1 MRKAP
6 RPMKIIAFV
15 GPSESG
21 KTRLIA
27 RLIPELKRRGL
38 AVAVVKHCGQGFDL
52 GGSDKD
58 SSKFLAAGA
67 EGVALAG
74 PDRTAVLCDNQAGS
88 AGRVVRD
95 DHVIRDDRV
104 VDLGALAR
112 REFAGADIVLVEG
125 GKSDPALRK
134 IEVLRPG
141 VSKGLMIPPEE
152 LAAIV
157 ADRPIAGAGVP
168 HFSPDQVVEIADW
181 LAGTRAKRG
190 RRP

>member
-1 MRKAP
+1 M
-6 RPMKIIAFV
+6 
-15 GPSESG
+15 
-21 KTRLIA
+21 
-27 RLIPELKRRGL
+27 
-38 AVAVVKHCGQGFDL
+38 
-52 GGSDKD
+52 
-58 SSKFLAAGA
+58 
-67 EGVALAG
+67 
-74 PDRTAVLCDNQAGS
+74 
-88 AGRVVRD
+88 
-95 DHVIRDDRV
+95 
-104 VDLGALAR
+104 
-112 REFAGADIVLVEG
+112 LVEG

-141 VSKGLMIPPEE
+141 VSKGLMTPPEE

>member
-1 MRKAP
+1 
-6 RPMKIIAFV
+6 MKIIAFV
-15 GPSESG
+15 GSSESG

-38 AVAVVKHCGQGFDL
+38 AVAVVKHCGHGFDL
-52 GGSDKD
+52 GGPDKD

-67 EGVALAG
+67 DGVALAG
-74 PDRTAVLCDNQAGS
+74 PDRTAVVRDNRVVCDDQAGH
-88 AGRVVRD
+88 A
-95 DHVIRDDRV
+95 
-104 VDLGALAR
+104 DLGALAR
-112 REFAGADIVLVEG
+112 TEFAGADIVLVEG

-141 VSKGLMIPPEE
+141 VSKSLMTPPEE

-168 HFSPDQVVEIADW
+168 HFSRDQVAEIADW
-181 LAGTRAKRG
+181 LAGTRAKGG
-190 RRP
+190 RHP

>member
-1 MRKAP
+1 
-6 RPMKIIAFV
+6 MKIIAFV
-15 GPSESG
+15 GSSESG

-38 AVAVVKHCGQGFDL
+38 AVAVVKHCGHGFDL
-52 GGSDKD
+52 GGPDKD

-67 EGVALAG
+67 DGVALAG
-74 PDRTAVLCDNQAGS
+74 PDRTAVVRDN
-88 AGRVVRD
+88 RVVCD
-95 DHVIRDDRV
+95 DQVGYADRAVRDDRV
-104 VDLGALAR
+104 ADLGALAR
-112 REFAGADIVLVEG
+112 TEFAGADIVLVEG

-141 VSKGLMIPPEE
+141 VSKGLMTPPEE

-168 HFSPDQVVEIADW
+168 HFSPDQVAEIADW
-181 LAGTRAKRG
+181 LAGTRAKGG

>member
-1 MRKAP
+1 
-6 RPMKIIAFV
+6 MKIIAFV
-15 GPSESG
+15 GSSGCG

-27 RLIPELKRRGL
+27 LLIPELKRRGL
-38 AVAVVKHCGQGFDL
+38 AVAVVKHCGHGFDL
-52 GGSDKD
+52 NGPDKD

-67 EGVALAG
+67 DGVALAG
-74 PDRTAVLCDNQAGS
+74 PDRTAVVRP
-88 AGRVVRD
+88 AGRGMS
-95 DHVIRDDRV
+95 
-104 VDLGALAR
+104 LGALAR